1 MRGDLALSDP
11 LRIFTYN
18 KEIKVMEKKH
28 LKDNKYQV
36 IDNDNNVLFQG
47 SEVECNEY
55 IMNQGM
61 ENLLNRI
68 NNNPELLDVFKRL
81 ADR

>member
-1 MRGDLALSDP
+1 
-11 LRIFTYN
+11 
-18 KEIKVMEKKH
+18 MEKQH
-28 LKDNKYQV
+28 LINNTYQV
-36 IDNDNNVLFQG
+36 VDNDDNVLFQG
-47 SEVECNEY
+47 SESECNEY
-55 IMNQGM
+55 IMDQGM

>member
-1 MRGDLALSDP
+1 
-11 LRIFTYN
+11 
-18 KEIKVMEKKH
+18 MEKQH
-28 LKDNKYQV
+28 LINNTYQV
-36 IDNDNNVLFQG
+36 VDNDDNVLFQG
-47 SEVECNEY
+47 SERECNEY

-61 ENLLNRI
+61 ENLLDRI

>member
-1 MRGDLALSDP
+1 MK
-11 LRIFTYN
+11 
-18 KEIKVMEKKH
+18 KEH
-28 LKDNKYQV
+28 LINNTYQV
-36 IDNDNNVLFQG
+36 VDNDDNILFQG
-47 SEVECNEY
+47 SESECNEY
-55 IMNQGM
+55 IMDQGM

>member
-1 MRGDLALSDP
+1 MK
-11 LRIFTYN
+11 
-18 KEIKVMEKKH
+18 KENLI
-28 LKDNKYQV
+28 NNTYQV
-36 IDNDNNVLFQG
+36 VDNDDNVLFQG
-47 SEVECNEY
+47 SESECNEY
-55 IMNQGM
+55 IMDQGM

>member
-1 MRGDLALSDP
+1 
-11 LRIFTYN
+11 
-18 KEIKVMEKKH
+18 MEKKH

-36 IDNDNNVLFQG
+36 VDNNDNVLFQG
-47 SEVECNEY
+47 SESECNEY
-55 IMNQGM
+55 IMDQGM

>member
-1 MRGDLALSDP
+1 
-11 LRIFTYN
+11 
-18 KEIKVMEKKH
+18 MEKKH

-36 IDNDNNVLFQG
+36 VDNNDNVLFQG
-47 SEVECNEY
+47 SESECNEY
-55 IMNQGM
+55 IMDQGM

-81 ADR
+81 NDR

>member
-1 MRGDLALSDP
+1 
-11 LRIFTYN
+11 
-18 KEIKVMEKKH
+18 MEKKH

-36 IDNDNNVLFQG
+36 IDNNNVLFQG
-47 SEVECNEY
+47 SERECNEY

-81 ADR
+81 ADRQVWLTNNAEQYYNETFGGKDEQQ

>member
-1 MRGDLALSDP
+1 MK
-11 LRIFTYN
+11 
-18 KEIKVMEKKH
+18 KEH
-28 LKDNKYQV
+28 LINNTYQV
-36 IDNDNNVLFQG
+36 VDNDDNVLFQG
-47 SEVECNEY
+47 SERECNEY

-61 ENLLNRI
+61 ENLLDRI

>member
-1 MRGDLALSDP
+1 MK
-11 LRIFTYN
+11 
-18 KEIKVMEKKH
+18 KEH
-28 LKDNKYQV
+28 LINNTYQV
-36 IDNDNNVLFQG
+36 VDNDDNVLFQG
-47 SEVECNEY
+47 SESECNEY
-55 IMNQGM
+55 IMDQGM